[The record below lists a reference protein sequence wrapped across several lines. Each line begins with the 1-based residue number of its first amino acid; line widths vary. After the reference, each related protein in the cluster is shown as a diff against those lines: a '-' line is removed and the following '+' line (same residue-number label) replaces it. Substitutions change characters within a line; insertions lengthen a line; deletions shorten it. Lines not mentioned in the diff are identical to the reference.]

1 MFISSL
7 GKTWHE
13 CHVLSSPQSF
23 AAPPCL
29 SSAEVCED
37 SPQNNYKSVRLPF
50 LMRLW
55 EKLVAG
61 ERFSPAT
68 ERLQAVTWGCQK
80 SSSVLNPFDGSPAE
94 RRDDISSLME
104 LN

>member
-1 MFISSL
+1 
-7 GKTWHE
+7 
-13 CHVLSSPQSF
+13 
-23 AAPPCL
+23 
-29 SSAEVCED
+29 
-37 SPQNNYKSVRLPF
+37 
-50 LMRLW
+50 MRPW

-61 ERFSPAT
+61 ERFSPAM
-68 ERLQAVTWGCQK
+68 EWLQAVMWGCQK